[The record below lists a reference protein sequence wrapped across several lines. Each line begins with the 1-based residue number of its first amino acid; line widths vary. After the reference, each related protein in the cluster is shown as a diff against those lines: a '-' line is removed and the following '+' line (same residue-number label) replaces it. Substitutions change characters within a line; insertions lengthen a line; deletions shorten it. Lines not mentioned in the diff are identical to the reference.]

1 MKEQFRQFL
10 ISKGYRVVTPNGHP
24 STVYDYL
31 KRIDKVC
38 ELERLDNLT
47 DLAKNITEIRLQYE
61 PNGKKSELGAKSHNA
76 VICALRQFEEFVN
89 QKND

>member
-10 ISKGYRVVTPNGHP
+10 VNKGYKVVTPSGNP

-38 ELERLDNLT
+38 EWELIDNWT
-47 DLAKNITEIRLQYE
+47 NLAKNITEIRLQYE
-61 PNGKKSELGAKSHNA
+61 SSGEKSELGARSHNA
-76 VICALRQFEEFVN
+76 VICALRQFEEFVIQN
-89 QKND
+89 TI